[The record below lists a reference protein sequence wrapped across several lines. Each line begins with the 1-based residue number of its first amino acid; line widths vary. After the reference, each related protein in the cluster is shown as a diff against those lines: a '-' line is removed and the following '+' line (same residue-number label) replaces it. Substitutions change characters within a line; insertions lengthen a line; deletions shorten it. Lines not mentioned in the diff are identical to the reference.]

1 MTAHK
6 AAQRVENADEIVFLL
21 FNERRQSATFHEQLH
36 LLDRRGQ
43 AATDDLQ
50 HHRIYSHERISRL
63 FVLPSP
69 RSWPTS
75 VKLASR
81 KHRSFLSLSLQGLC
95 PKSRFCG

>member
-6 AAQRVENADEIVFLL
+6 AAQRVKNADEIVFLF
-21 FNERRQSATFHEQLH
+21 FNERRQGAAFHEQLH

-50 HHRIYSHERISRL
+50 HHRIYSHQRISRL
-63 FVLPSP
+63 SALPSP

-81 KHRSFLSLSLQGLC
+81 KHRSFLTLSLQE
-95 PKSRFCG
+95 RERVRVVR